1 MRVMR
6 RFLRDTQG
14 ATAVE
19 YGLILGIICMIMII
33 GFSMFTDALTNMFAY
48 IQTKIEKPVP

>member
-1 MRVMR
+1 MRVLQC
-6 RFLRDTQG
+6 FLRDTQG

-19 YGLILGIICMIMII
+19 YGLIVSIICMMMIV
-33 GFSMFTDALTNMFAY
+33 GFGMFTESLSNMFGY